1 MFIFVNYGQWINKC
15 PLLCFDFYQL
25 EFKTYLFQTC
35 RRLINLEGLDVIIY
49 ACRSSDSLVLRN
61 CASALANLA
70 MYGNSETQ
78 RQMAARKAMDWL
90 FPLAFSGDDTV
101 AYYALIA
108 IAALAANVDLE
119 KAAIR

>member
-1 MFIFVNYGQWINKC
+1 M
-15 PLLCFDFYQL
+15 
-25 EFKTYLFQTC
+25 
-35 RRLINLEGLDVIIY
+35 EGLDIIIF

-119 KAAIR
+119 KAAIRSAMLTSFCHLLLVLCRRQVPVVMAPSRSVLCTRFQCTVA

>member
-1 MFIFVNYGQWINKC
+1 MGS
-15 PLLCFDFYQL
+15 
-25 EFKTYLFQTC
+25 
-35 RRLINLEGLDVIIY
+35 LDTVIY
-49 ACRSSDSLVLRN
+49 ACRSSDSVVLRN

-78 RQMAARKAMDWL
+78 RQMAAGKAMDWL
-90 FPLAFSGDDTV
+90 FPLAFSGDDSV

-119 KAAIR
+119 KAAVK

>member
-1 MFIFVNYGQWINKC
+1 M
-15 PLLCFDFYQL
+15 
-25 EFKTYLFQTC
+25 
-35 RRLINLEGLDVIIY
+35 
-49 ACRSSDSLVLRN
+49 LRN
-61 CASALANLA
+61 CATALANLA

-78 RQMAARKAMDWL
+78 REMAARKAMDWL

-119 KAAIR
+119 KLAIR

>member
-1 MFIFVNYGQWINKC
+1 
-15 PLLCFDFYQL
+15 
-25 EFKTYLFQTC
+25 LFQTC
-35 RRLINLEGLDVIIY
+35 RRLINLEGLDIVIY

-61 CASALANLA
+61 CATALANLA

-78 RQMAARKAMDWL
+78 REMAARKAMDWL

-119 KAAIR
+119 KLAIR

>member
-1 MFIFVNYGQWINKC
+1 M
-15 PLLCFDFYQL
+15 
-25 EFKTYLFQTC
+25 FQTC

-49 ACRSSDSLVLRN
+49 ACRSSDSQVLRN
-61 CASALANLA
+61 CSTALANMA

-78 RQMAARKAMDWL
+78 RQMAARKAMEWL

-108 IAALAANVDLE
+108 ITALAANVDLE
-119 KAAIR
+119 KAAVM

>member
-1 MFIFVNYGQWINKC
+1 
-15 PLLCFDFYQL
+15 
-25 EFKTYLFQTC
+25 LFQTC
-35 RRLINLEGLDVIIY
+35 RRLINLEGLDIIIY

-70 MYGNSETQ
+70 MYGNSDTQ
-78 RQMAARKAMDWL
+78 RQMASRKAMDWL

-119 KAAIR
+119 EAAIRRVQISTTIFRFT

>member
-1 MFIFVNYGQWINKC
+1 MDI
-15 PLLCFDFYQL
+15 
-25 EFKTYLFQTC
+25 
-35 RRLINLEGLDVIIY
+35 IIY

-70 MYGNSETQ
+70 MFGNSETQ

-108 IAALAANVDLE
+108 ISALAANVDLE
-119 KAAIR
+119 KAAIRSAMLKSLCCFFLNENNKFVKNQTV